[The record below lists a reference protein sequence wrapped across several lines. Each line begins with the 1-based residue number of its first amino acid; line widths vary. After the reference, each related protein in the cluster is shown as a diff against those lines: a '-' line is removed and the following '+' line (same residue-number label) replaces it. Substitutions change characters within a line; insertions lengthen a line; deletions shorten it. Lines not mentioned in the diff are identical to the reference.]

1 MHSTLYATA
10 RLFTRV
16 DQAKPVGVCNLLQPA
31 YARMQ
36 AAAGI
41 TWMHTVAF

>member
-1 MHSTLYATA
+1 MLHDARMHVAAAVQPA
-10 RLFTRV
+10 RR
-16 DQAKPVGVCNLLQPA
+16 LLKPA

-41 TWMHTVAF
+41 TGMHTIAF